1 MRTFVVTLLALYLS
15 VSMGIVSGT
24 GPLCFR
30 FTAKP
35 GPEAGQTNPPDLRH
49 LPRQA
54 LTDCARPMLLRKVLG
69 CVLPQN
75 AGTVQR
81 VTPREI
87 NAFLSLVAPAS
98 AEIDHAINRLDTNA
112 GAIRKPD

>member
-54 LTDCARPMLLRKVLG
+54 LTDCARPMRFG
-69 CVLPQN
+69 
-75 AGTVQR
+75 GG
-81 VTPREI
+81 
-87 NAFLSLVAPAS
+87 VAS
-98 AEIDHAINRLDTNA
+98 VRGYDWRHR
-112 GAIRKPD
+112 RR

>member
-69 CVLPQN
+69 CVVPQN

-87 NAFLSLVAPAS
+87 NAFLAS
-98 AEIDHAINRLDTNA
+98 SRQRRPKSIMQLIGST
-112 GAIRKPD
+112 